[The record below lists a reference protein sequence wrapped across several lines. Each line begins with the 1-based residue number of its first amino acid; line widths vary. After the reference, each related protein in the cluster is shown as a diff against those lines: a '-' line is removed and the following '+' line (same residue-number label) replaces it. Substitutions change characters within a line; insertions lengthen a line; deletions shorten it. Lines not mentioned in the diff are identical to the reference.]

1 MKLESLFEKR
11 NRSLTRIN
19 EGVDYLSR
27 VVRENLSI
35 FDIDNNTGN
44 LTLMSESG
52 AFVKC
57 SVASDDNFVFENFEV
72 GHVDDIFSDEKV
84 DSYVDSEVS
93 TFVRSLSENRYDDAE
108 NKFGNILSAFQY
120 RNQINETRYKL
131 EKNKER
137 FGVAQD
143 ILSTDEYKKLMEV
156 KDALKKLVIENVEVF
171 SEEDTIVNSVK
182 LSNAVTKAYNLPKR
196 EWSELVSE
204 GHLEV
209 PLNNNSSLYEMV
221 CGQELIRKEL
231 LTAKERFKGSWIN
244 NESIST
250 LASCIYGDA
259 ETIKES
265 IKTVVTEIPYFA
277 LASKSDILDVISAVY
292 ETVNPGSVTKKDIK
306 EFVSRIFEYK
316 KTSRELVTETL
327 SDHYGIS
334 LQNLKFVPS
343 FTNLAKANSEFF
355 GSVAS
360 KLDECIAKDVLKE
373 FKKFLSGKSGV
384 QILDV
389 NDFICEVFGPA
400 VVSESFMKPINIGE
414 LGERISE
421 LFISEEG
428 QYKGDDE
435 VIGDDTEEDS
445 EPKKPKKNVKPKSK
459 NGNGKPSDEEP
470 PVKPGEEAP
479 PVKPGEEAPPV
490 KPGEEAPPE
499 EKETAKIKKPA
510 KKKKV
515 AKKAKKVEKVE
526 PVEEAAMAPAEAPP
540 QEGAEAAEGGEAEEP
555 QPATTQPTPTLG
567 SDEIKG
573 LVGDLEKLFADID
586 FEKAEESDEEEGIAE
601 EEEGERIQAQDK
613 VRELTA
619 ELEQAAAEAEELE
632 MRAEEGGLEGDV
644 DDVTKEA

>member
-35 FDIDNNTGN
+35 FDIDNNTGK

-52 AFVKC
+52 AFIKC
-57 SVASDDNFVFENFEV
+57 AVASDDNFVFEKFEV

-137 FGVAQD
+137 FGASQE
-143 ILSTDEYKKLMEV
+143 ILSTDEYKKLMEI
-156 KDALKKLVIENVEVF
+156 KASLKELVAENVEVF
-171 SEEDTIVNSVK
+171 SEDDTIVNSIK
-182 LSNAVTKAYNLPKR
+182 LSNAVTRAYNLPKK

-250 LASCIYGDA
+250 LASCIYGDD
-259 ETIKES
+259 ETIKET
-265 IKTVVTEIPYFA
+265 IKSVVTEIPYFA
-277 LASKSDILDVISAVY
+277 LASKSDILEVISAVY

-327 SDHYGIS
+327 SEHYGIS

-355 GSVAS
+355 NAVSS
-360 KLDECIAKDVLKE
+360 KLDECVAKDVLKE

-389 NDFICEVFGPA
+389 NSFICEVFGPA
-400 VVSESFMKPINIGE
+400 VVSESFMKPINISE
-414 LGERISE
+414 LGERISD

-445 EPKKPKKNVKPKSK
+445 EPKKPKKKVKPKSK
-459 NGNGKPSDEEP
+459 NGNGKPSEEEP
-470 PVKPGEEAP
+470 PEETEEGGE
-479 PVKPGEEAPPV
+479 V
-490 KPGEEAPPE
+490 PPE
-499 EKETAKIKKPA
+499 ETAKIKKP
-510 KKKKV
+510 KKKV
-515 AKKAKKVEKVE
+515 KK
-526 PVEEAAMAPAEAPP
+526 VEEAAMAPAEAPP
-540 QEGAEAAEGGEAEEP
+540 QEGAEAAEGEEAEEP

-567 SDEIKG
+567 SEEIKG
-573 LVGDLEKLFADID
+573 LVGNLEKLFSDID
-586 FEKAEESDEEEGIAE
+586 FEKSEESDEEEGIAE

-613 VRELTA
+613 VKELAA

-644 DDVTKEA
+644 DDVTKKA